1 MLQELSIRHLAV
13 IEHIRVSFK
22 RGFEVLTGET
32 GAGKSIIIDALGLIA
47 GGRGS
52 AEMIRHGCDKAEI
65 EAVFDLDAD
74 HPVWSVLDRHGVNA
88 DPQEALLVRR
98 ELQAQGKS
106 SARVNG
112 QHVTLTMLREIGEHL
127 VNIHGQ
133 HEHQSLLKTDRHL
146 EWLDSFA
153 GESIASLKAE
163 YQNRYREYATV
174 SRERREL
181 DELTRQQMQM
191 LDLYRYQLD
200 EIAEARLKP
209 GEDEQLAEERR
220 KLAHAEK
227 LADSATEAYDL
238 LYGNKGLS
246 VLSKAI
252 AKLEDIVKVDPATLG
267 PLVEQ
272 LQSAYYAAEDVAY
285 QLRDYKEGIEFNPER
300 LAEIETRIDLLFGLR
315 RKYGESVEDILQYYA
330 RIQED
335 TQRLEN
341 RDELLKELNDREAA
355 LERELR
361 DLAGKLGAIRR
372 ETAVALA
379 AEIEG
384 ELKGL
389 QMERAVFE
397 VRLASTDGLTP
408 TGMDTAEFLLSTN
421 PGEPPKALARI
432 ASGGEMSRVML
443 ALKAIFARIDQI
455 PVLVFD
461 EVDTGVS
468 GRAAQSVAD
477 KLSRLASYCQVFC
490 ITHLPQVACMADDQY
505 EIRKRVTDDGRTATS
520 VRALDTEGRVEELA
534 RMLGGVEVTER
545 TRHHAQ
551 EMLTL
556 ADAQKAR
563 RDA

>member
-13 IEHIRVSFK
+13 IEHIRVSFR

-47 GGRGS
+47 GNRGS

-65 EAVFDLDAD
+65 EAVFDLDPV
-74 HPVWSVLDRHGVNA
+74 HPVWEVLERHGVHA
-88 DPQEALLVRR
+88 DSHEALLVRR
-98 ELQAQGKS
+98 ELQAHGKS

-112 QHVTLTMLREIGEHL
+112 QHVTLTMLREIGECL

-133 HEHQSLLKTDRHL
+133 HEPQSLLRTERHL

-153 GESIASLKAE
+153 GDAIAPLKAE
-163 YQNRYREYATV
+163 YQNLYREFATV

-191 LDLYRYQLD
+191 LDLYRYQLE
-200 EIAEARLKP
+200 EIAEAQLKP
-209 GEDEQLAEERR
+209 GEDESLAEERR

-227 LADSATEAYDL
+227 LAESATEAYDL

-300 LAEIETRIDLLFGLR
+300 LSEIESRMDLLFGLR

-341 RDELLKELNDREAA
+341 RDELLKELN
-355 LERELR
+355 EREVRLEAELR
-361 DLAGKLGAIRR
+361 AVAGRLGAIRR
-372 ETAVALA
+372 NTAALLA
-379 AEIEG
+379 AEIEQ

-397 VRLASTDGLTP
+397 VRLIGTDALSP
-408 TGMDTAEFLLSTN
+408 TGMDTAEFMLSTN
-421 PGEPPKALARI
+421 PGEPPKPLARI

-477 KLSRLASYCQVFC
+477 KLSRLAAHCQVFC

-505 EIRKRVTDDGRTATS
+505 EIRKRVTDDGRTSTGVKMLNA
-520 VRALDTEGRVEELA
+520 EERVEELA
-534 RMLGGVEVTER
+534 RMLGGVEVTDR

-556 ADAQKAR
+556 AEAQKAR
-563 RDA
+563 QDA